1 MELILDNV
9 TYKSKKIN
17 ENLNNISYTFKQGI
31 NFVNGIDALLIKDLL
46 FQTKKT
52 KDGYIALDKKGK
64 AYDIAYISS
73 NIKHYRNNLHEEIDY
88 LNKAYNINY
97 KNIDKRIK
105 DALTMINLDITYMS
119 ENFVD
124 MSNNELKLV
133 NLAIALIFNAKII
146 ILDYFEKGM
155 PFNQINYIKKLLS
168 KLNKMYNKNIII
180 FSDDIDCYI
189 NIVNNI
195 LVINNGNIVFEGTN
209 KDLYNDNLYKYIDEP
224 SIISFIKYLNNNNHT
239 FDNYID
245 IKELLKAIFRDVESK

>member
-1 MELILDNV
+1 MEIILDNV
-9 TYKSKKIN
+9 LYKSKRLE

-31 NFVNGIDALLIKDLL
+31 NFVYGIDALLIKDLL

-52 KDGYIALDKKGK
+52 KEGFVALDKKGK
-64 AYDIAYISS
+64 SYDIAFISKD
-73 NIKHYRNNLHEEIDY
+73 NKHYKDNLYEEVEY
-88 LNKAYNINY
+88 LNKAYNLNY

-119 ENFVD
+119 ENFID
-124 MSNNELKLV
+124 MSDNELKLA
-133 NLAIALIFNAKII
+133 NLALSLIFNAKII

-180 FSDDIDCYI
+180 FSDDLDCYM

-195 LVINNGNIVFEGTN
+195 LIINNGNIVFEGTN
-209 KDLYNDNLYKYIDEP
+209 KDIYKDDLYKYIDEP
-224 SIISFIKYLNNNNHT
+224 NIVSFIKYLNNNNHS

-245 IKELLKAIFRDVESK
+245 IKELLKAIFRDVENK